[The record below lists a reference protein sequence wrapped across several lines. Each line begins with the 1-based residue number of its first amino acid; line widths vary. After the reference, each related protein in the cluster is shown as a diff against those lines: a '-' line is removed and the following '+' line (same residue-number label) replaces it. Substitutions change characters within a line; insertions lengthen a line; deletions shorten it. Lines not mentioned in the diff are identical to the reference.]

1 MPRPSRTAETMV
13 EKSSSVSTMSAA
25 DLATS
30 VPFFPMAQPMSAAFR
45 AGASLTPS
53 PVMAATRPWRWQ
65 AFTSST
71 LWAGDTRAK
80 TLVPGRARARAA
92 SSIRSRSSPVRAR
105 SPGPAMPTRLAMA
118 KAVAAWSPVII
129 TGVIP
134 ALLHWATA
142 SFTPG
147 LGGSSRPMSPA
158 KTRPF
163 SKSLS
168 SRGRSSLSR

>member
-1 MPRPSRTAETMV
+1 
-13 EKSSSVSTMSAA
+13 
-25 DLATS
+25 
-30 VPFFPMAQPMSAAFR
+30 MAQPMSAAFR

-147 LGGSSRPMSPA
+147 LGGSSKPMSPA